1 MLSLRSYKSK
11 VPGLNDLLNW
21 AALIDDGVVQA
32 KDGSLLAAWFYRGPD
47 IASSTDNERNSLT
60 ERINRALSRLRGGW
74 SLWVNAARIDAA
86 AYPPASAS
94 DFPDS
99 ISRLVDEERREAFER
114 EGGHYESEYSIVL
127 SYTPPLRRNS
137 RIEDLIYD
145 KSSIEQVSPA
155 ARILDQFKK
164 DLDQIEDAI
173 GDAVHLRRMRSFTIT
188 DPDGSQ
194 HHSDE
199 LINHLNFCLTGEM
212 LALKIPATGIYLDA
226 LLGLQELWKGETPM
240 LGEKY
245 IACVSIQGYPEESF
259 PQILDALDH
268 FEFSYR
274 WSTRF
279 IVMDQR
285 ESISELQKYHRKWK
299 QKVRGFL
306 AQMFKSSGGTI
317 NEDALLMTQQAQ
329 SALAAA
335 NSSQVA
341 YGYLTNTIVLMDAD
355 HAALIE
361 NARAAVRE
369 IQRAGFAARIET
381 QNTMAAWH
389 GSLPGHALPNVRRAP
404 EHTDNLANLLP
415 LSSVWAGELVHPNRY
430 YPPNSPPLMYAATTG
445 AAPFRISLHSE
456 DLGHTLIF
464 GPSKAGKSTLLATT
478 ILSARRYPDATI
490 VAFDRDYSLKAVAL
504 ACGGRHYDIA
514 GDSTPSFCPLSV
526 LESEVDLAWAEE
538 WIAICMELQTG
549 KLPLPEQRDAIHRAM
564 LLLRESDM
572 RSLTHFVAYVQDEAV
587 RTAMQF
593 YIGTGTVG
601 YLLDAETDG
610 VADTRLMVFEI
621 GQLMGLGEAAY
632 IPVLLY
638 LFRRLERRL
647 LGQPGFIL
655 LDEAWTVL
663 DSPVFRRRLRE
674 WLKAMRK
681 KVCSVILATQ
691 SLGDVLNTDIIE
703 TLVENCPTKIFLP
716 NPEAETTGTP
726 TNPGPHDRYA
736 ALGLNDRQV
745 GIIKSAT
752 PKRHYYLTSPEG
764 CRLFDLGL
772 GPIALAFAGVS
783 DPKAVAHID
792 ELARQ
797 YGDDWPFT
805 YLAEKGITNEHPYRA
820 AAE

>member
-1 MLSLRSYKSK
+1 MLSIKSYKSPA
-11 VPGLNDLLNW
+11 PGVSDLLNW
-21 AALIDDGVVQA
+21 AALIDDGIVQG
-32 KDGSLLAAWFYRGPD
+32 KDGSLLAGWFYRGPD
-47 IASSTDNERNSLT
+47 IASSTDNERNTLT
-60 ERINRALSRLRGGW
+60 ERINRALSRLTGGW
-74 SLWVNAARIDAA
+74 SIWVNAARIDAA

-94 DFPDS
+94 AFPDP

-127 SYTPPLRRNS
+127 AYTPPLRRNS

-145 KSSIEQVSPA
+145 KSSVEQINPA
-155 ARILDQFKK
+155 MRILDQFRK
-164 DLDQIEDAI
+164 DLDQLEDAI
-173 GDAVHLRRMRSFTIT
+173 GDAMHLRRMRGFTMT
-188 DPDGSQ
+188 DPDGSR
-194 HHSDE
+194 HYSDE
-199 LINHLNFCLTGEM
+199 LVNHLNFCLTGET
-212 LALKIPATGIYLDA
+212 LALKIPPAGIYLDA
-226 LLGLQELWKGETPM
+226 LLGLHDLWKGETPM
-240 LGEKY
+240 FGEKY
-245 IACVSIQGYPEESF
+245 IAAVSIHGFPEESY

-268 FEFSYR
+268 FEFAYR

-279 IVMDQR
+279 ILMDQQ
-285 ESISELQKYHRKWK
+285 ESISQIEKYHRKWK
-299 QKVRGFL
+299 QKVRGFM
-306 AQMFKSSGGTI
+306 AQLFKSNSGTV
-317 NEDALLMTQQAQ
+317 NEDAVLMTQQAQ

-335 NSSQVA
+335 NSSQIA
-341 YGYLTNTIVLMDAD
+341 YGYLTNTIILMDTD
-355 HAALIE
+355 HAALLE
-361 NARAAVRE
+361 NARAAVRA
-369 IQRAGFAARIET
+369 ILRAGFAGRVET
-381 QNTMAAWH
+381 QNTLAAWH
-389 GSLPGHALPNVRRAP
+389 GSLPGHPLPNVRRAP

-430 YPPNSPPLMYAATTG
+430 YPAGSPPLMYSATTG

-478 ILSARRYPDATI
+478 VLSARRYPGATI

-514 GDSTPSFCPLSV
+514 GDNTPSFCPLSV
-526 LESEVDLAWAEE
+526 LDGEADLAWAEE
-538 WIAICMELQTG
+538 WIAICIELQTG
-549 KLPLPEQRDAIHRAM
+549 RPPLPEQRDAVHQAM
-564 LLLRESDM
+564 LLLREGPD

-593 YIGTGTVG
+593 YIGTGSVG

-610 VADTRLMVFEI
+610 VADASLMVFEV
-621 GQLMGLGEAAY
+621 GQLMDLREPAY

-647 LGQPGFIL
+647 RGQPAFIL
-655 LDEAWTVL
+655 IDEAWTVL
-663 DSPVFRRRLRE
+663 DSTVFRRRLRE

-691 SLGDVLNTDIIE
+691 SLGDALNSDIIE
-703 TLVENCPTKIFLP
+703 TLVQNCPTKIFLP
-716 NPEAETTGTP
+716 DAEAETTGTP
-726 TNPGPHDRYA
+726 AVPGLRERYTQ
-736 ALGLNDRQV
+736 LGLNDRQV
-745 GIIKSAT
+745 AIIKSAT

-783 DPKAVAHID
+783 DPATVAHID
-792 ELARQ
+792 ELARRE
-797 YGDDWPFT
+797 GDNWPFVW
-805 YLAEKGITNEHPYRA
+805 LSERGISHEFSYQA